1 MAMELN
7 KFGITPEAGDGVYA
21 PQPART
27 FKVAS
32 AVSSAFGPTTVLKLA
47 GQASSGLPVVT
58 PITATTDKPYCVAAT
73 SLRGNSF
80 IGGDKI
86 KAWVSDEVVWMKASA
101 AITQGAKVTAAV
113 NGTVSAVSDDE
124 VVLGVAESSAAAAND
139 LVAVRITAP
148 YAVL

>member
-1 MAMELN
+1 MDLN
-7 KFGITPEAGDGVYA
+7 KFGIDPEAGDGVYA

-27 FKVAS
+27 FKIDS
-32 AVSSAFGPTTVLKLA
+32 AVTTAFGPTTVLKLA
-47 GQASSGLPVVT
+47 GKASNGMPVVT

-73 SLRGNSF
+73 SLRSNSF
-80 IGGDKI
+80 NGGDKI
-86 KAWVSDEVVWMKASA
+86 KAWTADEVVWLKASA

-113 NGTVSAVSDDE
+113 NGTISAVTDDE
-124 VVLGVAESSAAAAND
+124 VVLGYAESSAAAAND